1 MEPLILVTL
10 DSKGKIRIVEITN
23 AGWSEEDH
31 GFKITRKTYQFGGK
45 QTEQPDIIIQRGKAG
60 RTLQQQADLEFNS
73 RVKKYLD
80 KGYKKWEGDIND
92 EAGMRE
98 LIGEFKTGND
108 GIIKPML
115 AKQADK
121 VAAKYFNLDYYGSR
135 KVNGVRCLIFY
146 KDGKIQTS
154 SRGSIN
160 YDLALFHIIN
170 HPNLIKFFEKHPDII
185 MDGEIYKHGMTLN
198 NISGLVR
205 HISIISQTEP
215 LEFYWYDIVDTTKPF
230 TERWYRMNSY
240 AVDMG
245 LKPFDPEREWEEGEL
260 KIQLLPQVP
269 MTTWDTMKIFH
280 DKYVREGWE
289 GLVIRKADAVYGPGK
304 RSNDMIKIKE
314 YFDADYEIVGLS
326 EGLREEDMCFVLKTP
341 EGQEFKAKPHGD
353 RALKQWYRDNIDD
366 LIGKLATVKY
376 FEMSGKEGSKIPQQ
390 PTLVCVRDYE

>member
-23 AGWSEEDH
+23 VGWSEEDH
-31 GFKITRKTYQFGGK
+31 GFKITRTTYQFGGK
-45 QTEQPDIIIQRGKAG
+45 HTQQPDIIIEKGKAG

-92 EAGMRE
+92 ESGMRE
-98 LIGEFKTGND
+98 LIGDFKTGND

-121 VAAKYFNLDYYGSR
+121 VAAKYFNLNYFGSR
-135 KVNGVRCLIFY
+135 KINGVRCLIFY

-170 HPNLIKFFEKHPDII
+170 HPNLIKFFKNHPDVIL
-185 MDGEIYKHGMTLN
+185 DGEIYKFGMTLN
-198 NISGLVR
+198 KISGLVR
-205 HISIISQTEP
+205 RISVVSQTEP
-215 LEFYWYDIVDTTKPF
+215 LEFYWYDIVDTTLPF
-230 TERWYRMNSY
+230 TERYNLMKLY
-240 AVDMG
+240 ACELG
-245 LKPFDPEREWEEGEL
+245 LEDFDPEKTWNDDAL
-260 KIQLLPQVP
+260 KIQLLPQVE
-269 MTTWDTMKIFH
+269 MSGWDSIKKFH
-280 DKYVREGWE
+280 DDYVKEGWE
-289 GLVIRKADAVYGPGK
+289 GLVIRKADSVYGPGK

-314 YFDADYEIVGLS
+314 YFDAEYEVVGLS
-326 EGLREEDMCFVLKTP
+326 EGLRDEDMCFVLKTP

-353 RALKQWYRDNIDD
+353 RVLKQWYRDNINDI
-366 LIGKLATVKY
+366 IGKMATIKY
-376 FEMSGKEGSKIPQQ
+376 FEMSGKEGSQIPQQ
-390 PTLVCVRDYE
+390 PTLVCIRDYE